1 MRKLIKTARAFLSL
15 SLLLLISGCSDENNL
30 DNQSLSQG
38 QEQNEFRG
46 IKEFS
51 SKEALS
57 YYVKNPLKT
66 KSLGF
71 ESAQDSATINS
82 EIEFLVPDQ
91 NFREVLNKNLCV
103 IVNDTIYRITKDGT
117 FYTHK
122 KHFTELENAINE
134 VSAFKEISLHEKQLG
149 NVHLFDTHD
158 TWNNN
163 ESNPITDP
171 NYFDDD
177 DDELYVEDEVAE
189 EVNLTKSVSSHRD
202 LTDADVNSFP
212 QMGLVKPN
220 IVGKFLEFAFNKT
233 TYNKYRFKSN
243 KNRKLYVSFYNK
255 DFVAYRTIGFDV
267 KVMKKLWH
275 GMKWGH
281 MVNWPAGVYS
291 GFSKIR
297 IEHKINPPKTGDM
310 IAFFNELKN
319 YREKEFNN
327 RLYSDFYY
335 AIDQSKGLF
344 YNSYPLTNDKGQGG
358 VSIPILVNL
367 LGDKNISSINKQIE
381 KGLFQ
386 GLKYLQRTYYSANKK
401 TGAYTTFDESNKNV
415 YYTTYMNV
423 LYFNGGGY
431 RVRDTFLKERRN
443 IEIPFTLKDGGSIKP
458 GMPKFGS
465 GEIVSSKV
473 IAADG
478 IVYTEDGDGW
488 IGVRICFGD

>member
-1 MRKLIKTARAFLSL
+1 MEKLTKILLCL
-15 SLLLLISGCSDENNL
+15 SLLFIFGCNDENSL
-30 DNQSLSQG
+30 IDQSSTQKL
-38 QEQNEFRG
+38 EQNEFSG
-46 IKEFS
+46 INEFS
-51 SKEALS
+51 SKEALNS
-57 YYVKNPLKT
+57 YVKNPLKT
-66 KSLGF
+66 RSAGF
-71 ESAQDSATINS
+71 ESAQDSALIDP

-91 NFREVLNKNLCV
+91 DFREVLNKKLCV

-122 KHFTELENAINE
+122 KYFSELEKALEN
-134 VSAFKEISLHEKQLG
+134 VLAFEDLSLHEKQLG
-149 NVHLFDTHD
+149 NVYLFDTHN
-158 TWNNN
+158 TWNNS
-163 ESNPITDP
+163 EPNPITDS
-171 NYFDDD
+171 NFFEDD
-177 DDELYVEDEVAE
+177 DDELYADETDETTMTRA
-189 EVNLTKSVSSHRD
+189 VSAHRD

-220 IVGKFLEFAFNKT
+220 IIGKFLEFTFNKT

-243 KNRKLYVSFYNK
+243 KKRKLYVSFYNK

-275 GMKWGH
+275 GMKWGR
-281 MVNWPAGVYS
+281 MKNWPAGVYS

-310 IAFFNELKN
+310 NSFFNELKN

-335 AIDQSKGLF
+335 AIDQNKGLF
-344 YNSYPLTNDKGQGG
+344 YNSYPITNDQGKGG

-386 GLKYLQRTYYSANKK
+386 GLKYLQRTYYSSNKK

-415 YYTTYMNV
+415 YYTTYMNM

-443 IEIPFTLKDGGSIKP
+443 IEIPFSIKNGGSVKP

-473 IAADG
+473 ISADG
-478 IVYTEDGDGW
+478 VVYTEDGDGW